1 MSENVVEFV
10 QALGEAGV
18 AARSDLKSFMR
29 ADEIADVDM
38 GALVDAGASFTAQV
52 VGTDVWVVRFELV
65 IDEGAAVAERLNVWC
80 TCPVPREWCKHA
92 VAVARRMMRDPE
104 WVRQAKKM
112 EELEEDDAP
121 TTKAD
126 ADVTV
131 RDVVD
136 STLGIMRKRELITV
150 INTLREKKPMVE
162 PAVTKLVMPYSSVH
176 PEGLV
181 AVQEA
186 IEHTRV
192 LFESAFMDADVDAAA
207 SQLRYTGNVIRS
219 HADDGRE
226 MQLLVALETLMFEAS
241 ERAQLIALPVGSIV
255 QALEELY
262 LHHVAIAHWLKLDA
276 DRVIDWL
283 LNTYFA
289 PGGYLPTKV
298 DEYADLLGS
307 EGLDRL
313 IKEAHKCRP
322 LHPKKLLP
330 LEIDVALIRNNMH
343 ELKRL
348 CEQYGNYD
356 ALLSF
361 YQRNGMDVG
370 AEKLVTDALSANDP
384 TVLSPEVLYEA
395 AAKYFGDDGM
405 RMYHR
410 YWFFAAPS
418 LEYFLDFIRA
428 PGVDFAEAVFVLQSV
443 EDVATNPDYT
453 LLAATWF
460 ERFDVGFDV
469 ITTGGPSARMAADF
483 ASAVGMKYD
492 PVWAMG
498 MIFVHIRQQL
508 SRSVVRGSVAVQR
521 ASLVRIMERI
531 VMLRKTVEKA
541 AGSEDVRIDWE
552 AEVRALKTEF
562 GSHPVV
568 RAAFE
573 EWGL

>member
-1 MSENVVEFV
+1 MSENVVEFL

-29 ADEIADVDM
+29 ADEIADGDM
-38 GALVDAGASFTAQV
+38 GALVDAEASFSAQV

-104 WVRQAKKM
+104 WVRQARKV
-112 EELEEDDAP
+112 EELDEDDVP
-121 TTKAD
+121 AD
-126 ADVTV
+126 AEVTV

-176 PEGLV
+176 PVGLV

-241 ERAQLIALPVGSIV
+241 ERAQLIALPVGSVV

-521 ASLVRIMERI
+521 ASLARIMERI
-531 VMLRKTVEKA
+531 VVLRKTVEKA

>member
-29 ADEIADVDM
+29 ADEIADGDM
-38 GALVDAGASFTAQV
+38 GALVDAEASFSAQV

-65 IDEGAAVAERLNVWC
+65 IDDGATVADRLNVWC

-104 WVRQAKKM
+104 WVRQAKKV
-112 EELEEDDAP
+112 EELEEDDVL
-121 TTKAD
+121 AD

-131 RDVVD
+131 RNVVD

-162 PAVTKLVMPYSSVH
+162 PAVTKLVMPYSSIQ

-207 SQLRYTGNVIRS
+207 SQLRYTGNMIRS

-241 ERAQLIALPVGSIV
+241 ERAQLIALPVGSVV

-313 IKEAHKCRP
+313 IREAHKCRP

-361 YQRNGMDVG
+361 YQHNGMDVG

-428 PGVDFAEAVFVLQSV
+428 PGVDFAEAVFALQSV

-498 MIFVHIRQQL
+498 VIFVHIRQQL

-521 ASLVRIMERI
+521 ASLARIMERI

>member
-1 MSENVVEFV
+1 MSENVVEFL

-29 ADEIADVDM
+29 ADEIADGDM
-38 GALVDAGASFTAQV
+38 GALVDAGASFSAQV

-104 WVRQAKKM
+104 WVRQARKV
-112 EELEEDDAP
+112 EELDEDDVP
-121 TTKAD
+121 AD
-126 ADVTV
+126 AEVTV

-176 PEGLV
+176 PVGLV

-241 ERAQLIALPVGSIV
+241 ERAQLIALPVGSVV

-356 ALLSF
+356 ALLGF

-428 PGVDFAEAVFVLQSV
+428 PGVDFAEAVFALQSV
-443 EDVATNPDYT
+443 EDVATDPDYT

-498 MIFVHIRQQL
+498 VIFVHIRQQL

-521 ASLVRIMERI
+521 ASLARIMERI

-562 GSHPVV
+562 GSNPVV